1 MECDP
6 GSTSKFNIVI
16 RDDKYHS
23 EMCGSHPTIRHA
35 SQDKSLMSYSFPD
48 GVVTEEA
55 ANLSKCHW
63 SLSPAILPT
72 RKIVD
77 TQIINVGLIQLSVG
91 REKKERERERERE
104 REKERHGKINL

>member
-1 MECDP
+1 MTLLKCDP
-6 GSTSKFNIVI
+6 GSTNIFNTMI
-16 RDDKYHS
+16 RDDRYCS
-23 EMCGSHPTIRHA
+23 EMHGSCPTIRHA

-63 SLSPAILPT
+63 SLSPGILPT
-72 RKIVD
+72 RKVVD

-91 REKKERERERERE
+91 REKREREGERD
-104 REKERHGKINL
+104 GKFTTW